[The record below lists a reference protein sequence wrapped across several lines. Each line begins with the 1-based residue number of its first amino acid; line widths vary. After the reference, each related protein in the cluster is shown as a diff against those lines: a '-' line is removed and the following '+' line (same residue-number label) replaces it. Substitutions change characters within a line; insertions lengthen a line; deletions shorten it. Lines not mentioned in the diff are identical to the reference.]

1 MQGKLDSKSQKVK
14 AKVTLKGKTKMT
26 PSHTSL
32 KNNFGSVNAW
42 ILQSR

>member
-1 MQGKLDSKSQKVK
+1 MQEKLDSKSQKVK
-14 AKVTLKGKTKMT
+14 VKVTLKEKQRWTS
-26 PSHTSL
+26 SHTSL